1 MKTLN
6 RVHILKPDPKVG
18 ITPAHVQGLAN
29 EYKKNGQLAPVVI
42 GHPESDAE
50 PAWGWVEKLYSEGEG
65 DEINLYSDLDVTDEF
80 YQLLRERRF
89 SERSVAFFD
98 REPYQ
103 LRHLAFLGAVPPR
116 IKGLAPVNL
125 SDTEPFMSQTAP
137 APVVAEPPSAAPPST
152 APATNVPTPTPVPS
166 PVVAP
171 PVPTPE
177 VPRPI
182 VDSAVAPAIAH
193 YALSDVTP
201 GIKTSSLTTD
211 SVTDTKISGTFE
223 LSDGKS
229 YSYTVEKVGDK
240 WNPSTTLR
248 NPEMVTLSDQV
259 KSLQTQLAHQRATAT
274 VDTFYKEHRLS
285 EGILPRADCVKLV
298 ALSDGTE
305 LGVTILKLL
314 SNLPALVS
322 AAPVTAAPEAPVS
335 GFGGFELSESA
346 EYKRVVA
353 KCIEM
358 GLNPKDPKDF
368 TKALNALDM

>member
-6 RVHILKPDPKVG
+6 RVHILKPDPQVG
-18 ITPAHVQGLAN
+18 ITPAHVLGLAN
-29 EYKKNGQLAPVVI
+29 EYKRNGQLAPVVI

-65 DEINLYSDLDVTDEF
+65 DDINLYSDLDVTDEF

-125 SDTEPFMSQTAP
+125 SDKEPFMSQNAP
-137 APVVAEPPSAAPPST
+137 APVVTELPLATPPST
-152 APATNVPTPTPVPS
+152 SPAPATNVPTPTA
-166 PVVAP
+166 AP
-171 PVPTPE
+171 AVTTPPPE
-177 VPRPI
+177 APRPV

-201 GIKTSSLTTD
+201 GIKTSSLTTE
-211 SVTDTKISGTFE
+211 SITDTKISGTFE

-229 YSYTVEKVGDK
+229 YSYTVEKVGEK
-240 WNPSTTLR
+240 WNASTTLR

-259 KSLQTQLAHQRATAT
+259 KSLQSQLAHQRATAT
-274 VDTFYKEHRLS
+274 ADAFYKEHRLS
-285 EGILPRADCVKLV
+285 DGILPRTDCVKLL
-298 ALSDGTE
+298 ALSEGTE

-314 SNLPALVS
+314 SNLPPLVS
-322 AAPVTAAPEAPVS
+322 AAPVTAAPEAPVA
-335 GFGGFELSESA
+335 GFGSFELSETA

-353 KCIEM
+353 KCLEM
-358 GLNPKDPKDF
+358 GLDPKDPKDF
-368 TKALNALDM
+368 TKALNALSM

>member
-1 MKTLN
+1 MKTLT

-29 EYKKNGQLAPVVI
+29 EYKRNGQLAPVVI

-65 DEINLYSDLDVTDEF
+65 DDINLYSDLDVTDEF
-80 YQLLRERRF
+80 YQLLKERRF

-125 SDTEPFMSQTAP
+125 SDKEPFMSQTAP
-137 APVVAEPPSAAPPST
+137 APVVTEPPSATPPST
-152 APATNVPTPTPVPS
+152 SPAINVPTPAPS
-166 PVVAP
+166 PVVVP
-171 PVPTPE
+171 PVVPE
-177 VPRPI
+177 APRPV
-182 VDSAVAPAIAH
+182 VDSAIAPAIAH

-211 SVTDTKISGTFE
+211 PGFTDTKISGTFE

-229 YSYTVEKVGDK
+229 YSYTVEKVGEK
-240 WNPSTTLR
+240 WNASTTLR

-259 KSLQTQLAHQRATAT
+259 KSLQTQLAHQRATAM
-274 VDTFYKEHRLS
+274 VDAFYNEHRLS

-298 ALSDGTE
+298 ALSEGTE
-305 LGVTILKLL
+305 QGSIILKLL

-322 AAPVTAAPEAPVS
+322 AAPVTAAPEAPIT
-335 GFGGFELSESA
+335 GFGNFELSETA
-346 EYKRVVA
+346 EYKRIVA

-358 GLNPKDPKDF
+358 GLNPNNPQDF
-368 TKALNALDM
+368 KKALDSMNL